1 MCYHSSRKELAM
13 FRIKKNSKSTRHTG
27 IAKVLIMDIMLL
39 FHVYGMTLLV
49 YQGLGENSL
58 IYLFFS
64 SLGFRQFVWLLKLD
78 SCQIGCSHLLLCRH
92 RISEFLVQNLSPN
105 TKFIRFSVCCP
116 STEEV
121 PLGEVSLLFF
131 FQISVM
137 Y

>member
-64 SLGFRQFVWLLKLD
+64 SLGFR
-78 SCQIGCSHLLLCRH
+78 
-92 RISEFLVQNLSPN
+92 
-105 TKFIRFSVCCP
+105 
-116 STEEV
+116 
-121 PLGEVSLLFF
+121 
-131 FQISVM
+131 
-137 Y
+137 